1 MEMVSISAIIGNTIT
16 PEPIFDTISKN
27 PIVVPLSLVIL
38 NFGKSN
44 SGKPDG
50 ILPGTHYS
58 FKDQMVP
65 LIPTTHHNH

>member
-16 PEPIFDTISKN
+16 PEPMFETISKN

-38 NFGKSN
+38 NFGRSN

-50 ILPGTHYS
+50 ILPVTHYS
-58 FKDQMVP
+58 FKDQLVP
-65 LIPTTHHNH
+65 LIPATHNNH